1 MRSNTS
7 TSMAQTLSFGSV
19 RQSPRLTVEQL
30 MVRGDFQA
38 AFDTCERGLESILN
52 AAQKDSRWVL
62 ILRICSAFMTWSLLH
77 CIIGLNR
84 CPSDFQVWGVEGKC
98 NMVNLQVLISSTTF
112 ITVLYTVDTGHCG
125 EVRGIAFT
133 EDQKQTNQ
141 NQIKCIYIALRTSA
155 DISKC
160 CTETQPKT
168 PNSKQCRCRSTVARK
183 NSLERLLNRGLSVA
197 SAGSFPIH
205 RVFLAVVLFYML
217 FVRMDPAHPSSFPW
231 ISQML
236 QMLKQMWDAMF
247 APYYRA

>member
-1 MRSNTS
+1 
-7 TSMAQTLSFGSV
+7 
-19 RQSPRLTVEQL
+19 

-84 CPSDFQVWGVEGKC
+84 KC

-141 NQIKCIYIALRTSA
+141 NQIKSLDIVENKENLSQEQSPSLSPNPSPVVELCINPL
-155 DISKC
+155 
-160 CTETQPKT
+160 
-168 PNSKQCRCRSTVARK
+168 
-183 NSLERLLNRGLSVA
+183 LLNRGLSVA

>member
-1 MRSNTS
+1 
-7 TSMAQTLSFGSV
+7 
-19 RQSPRLTVEQL
+19 

-84 CPSDFQVWGVEGKC
+84 CPSDFQVWGVEGC
-98 NMVNLQVLISSTTF
+98 TQHCGDST
-112 ITVLYTVDTGHCG
+112 IVLYTVDTGHCG

-141 NQIKCIYIALRTSA
+141 NQIKSLDIVENKENLSQEQSPSLSPNPSAVIQKLEAL
-155 DISKC
+155 
-160 CTETQPKT
+160 
-168 PNSKQCRCRSTVARK
+168 
-183 NSLERLLNRGLSVA
+183 LRLLNRGLSVA